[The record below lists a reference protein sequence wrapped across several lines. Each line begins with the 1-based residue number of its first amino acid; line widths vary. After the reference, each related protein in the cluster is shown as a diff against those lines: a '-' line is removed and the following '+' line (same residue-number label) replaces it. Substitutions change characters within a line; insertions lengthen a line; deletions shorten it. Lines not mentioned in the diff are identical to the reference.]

1 MENNSI
7 IKERLKRLREEKGIY
22 QKDLADKLHITRA
35 TIASYETGKS
45 LPSLDVVLKY
55 ADFFECTTDYI
66 LGRTNERNLT
76 ITKDKD
82 IEIIHNKDTVVQEAA
97 ISLLKETLNRMMKEE
112 E

>member
-45 LPSLDVVLKY
+45 LPSLDVILKY

-66 LGRTNERNLT
+66 LGRTNERNLA

-82 IEIIHNKDTVVQEAA
+82 IEIIHNKDTIVQEDA
-97 ISLLKETLNRMMKEE
+97 ISLLKETLNRLMKEE
-112 E
+112 